1 MLPTLRPIRPGDA
14 DALGALWN
22 RSVPYDDLSAALL
35 HEKIWGD
42 PDFAPRRALVAEAAG
57 ALAGFGMGVRW
68 GAPNE
73 TRGTIKLLCVAPEH
87 RRRGL
92 GGALLAALEQ
102 ALVAEGARTLRIAE
116 SSPNY
121 LAPGL
126 DVRHTPGWLF
136 VQKHGYARVGEA
148 FNMTVDL
155 AAEAWSTA
163 EAEAALAARG
173 LAVRRA
179 ASEDRLAVMALL
191 EAHWPAWKPEIG
203 RTFTNVPISLHLGA
217 RAETPGRIL
226 GFAAYDANNIGT
238 AWFGPMGTDPGERGL
253 GLGGVL
259 CRRCLRDLAAQGH
272 VRATIPWVAPVGF
285 YAHHAGAHVS
295 RVFHRFEKAVP

>member
-1 MLPTLRPIRPGDA
+1 MSPTLRPVRPDDA
-14 DALGALWN
+14 EVLRALWN
-22 RSVPYDDLSAALL
+22 RSVPYDGLSAALL
-35 HEKIWGD
+35 HEKVWAD
-42 PDFAPRRALVAEAAG
+42 PDFDARRALVAEAGG
-57 ALAGFGMGVRW
+57 ALVGFGMGVRW
-68 GAPNE
+68 GPPNE

-92 GGALLAALEQ
+92 GSALLVALEAAL
-102 ALVAEGARTLRIAE
+102 VSDGARTLRIAE
-116 SSPNY
+116 CSPNY
-121 LAPGL
+121 LTPGL

-136 VQKHGYARVGEA
+136 VQRHGYARVGEA
-148 FNMTVDL
+148 FNMDVDL

-173 LAVRRA
+173 LVVRRA
-179 ASEDRLAVMALL
+179 APEDHAPMMALL

-203 RTFTNVPISLHLGA
+203 RAFANVPVSLHVGL
-217 RAETPGRIL
+217 RAEAPARIL
-226 GFAAYDANNIGT
+226 GFAAYDANNVGT
-238 AWFGPMGTDPGERGL
+238 AWFGPMGTDPDERGL

-285 YAHHAGAHVS
+285 YAHYAGAHVS